1 MKTFESNYNLCS
13 FKKVISLRRNIQLQS
28 CIVPHYNCHVQN
40 SSKSFS
46 RQKNPK
52 AIKTRDEKKFS
63 NIMGDDFFLFFNLY
77 FLGKTVLYSRVILAH
92 LKTNSI
98 VRILSLSP
106 DKKGDKKE
114 KKSNPDFYL
123 QLFLKWPFYCRRKC
137 LRQPLPYCRIICQPQ
152 SLKAK

>member
-63 NIMGDDFFLFFNLY
+63 NIMGDDFFYFSTFT
-77 FLGKTVLYSRVILAH
+77 FLGKLFCIQESFSLISKQTRLSE
-92 LKTNSI
+92 S
-98 VRILSLSP
+98 SLSHQI
-106 DKKGDKKE
+106 KKE
-114 KKSNPDFYL
+114 TKKKKKVIPIFIFSSFL
-123 QLFLKWPFYCRRKC
+123 SGLF
-137 LRQPLPYCRIICQPQ
+137 IAVENVSD
-152 SLKAK
+152 SLCHIVE